1 MKSARR
7 RACAH
12 EHARHHCVGRIAS
25 HSLREER
32 YCIIPKTPRTMA
44 SAVLFAYIPDKSA
57 ETVMDT
63 FSNFWLTR
71 YP

>member
-7 RACAH
+7 RTFAH
-12 EHARHHCVGRIAS
+12 GHAWHHCVGRIAS

-32 YCIIPKTPRTMA
+32 DFIVPNTPRTMA
-44 SAVLFAYIPDKSA
+44 SAVVSAYIPDESA
-57 ETVMDT
+57 EKTIDT
-63 FSNFWLTR
+63 LRNCWLTR

>member
-12 EHARHHCVGRIAS
+12 WHALHHCVGRIAS

-32 YCIIPKTPRTMA
+32 DCIVPNTPRIMA
-44 SAVLFAYIPDKSA
+44 SAAVFAYIPDKSA

-63 FSNFWLTR
+63 FPNCWLTR